1 MDNGLEYKKSAN
13 DFILFRKFVMVTN
26 NLFTYLST
34 SMKLYFR
41 LFENFHI
48 KLKQIYI
55 WLNYLPLECWKTFGN
70 WFNIIFW
77 LQATQ
82 YFIYWFMLSFLC
94 IIKYINMTF
103 FIICSTRISFI
114 AIVMYYFHNLY
125 NCNYTW

>member
-55 WLNYLPLECWKTFGN
+55 
-70 WFNIIFW
+70 
-77 LQATQ
+77 
-82 YFIYWFMLSFLC
+82 
-94 IIKYINMTF
+94 
-103 FIICSTRISFI
+103 
-114 AIVMYYFHNLY
+114 
-125 NCNYTW
+125 